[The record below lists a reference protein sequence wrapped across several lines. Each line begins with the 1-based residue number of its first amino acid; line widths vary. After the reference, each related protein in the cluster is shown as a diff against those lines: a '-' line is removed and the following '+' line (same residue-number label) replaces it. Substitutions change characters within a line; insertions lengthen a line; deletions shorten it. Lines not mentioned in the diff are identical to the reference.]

1 VRDDAAV
8 LITSRHNPRVKRWR
22 AWLEKGSVRR
32 IADWA
37 LLEGPHLIEAA
48 LAAGWCI
55 REVWYDETGASR
67 HAILLDRL
75 RAQHV
80 TLVRVTAAVLT
91 AVSDTTT
98 PQGLIAEVAK
108 PQWDVVHWGDGDLV
122 IIDGV
127 QEPGNVGALLRVAAA
142 AGCAAA
148 WLAPGSAHAW
158 SPKVLRAAMGA
169 HMVLPIFEGEVPDAV
184 WQPYARERRLLATV
198 LSSDSRSL
206 YSLDLTAPA
215 AWVFGNEGAGVR
227 SIWHERR
234 ATPVILPLAPGIES
248 LNVATAAAV
257 FLFEA
262 RRQRTARRDSV
273 DRSHSPRSR
282 DR

>member
-1 VRDDAAV
+1 MRDAPVA
-8 LITSRHNPRVKRWR
+8 ITSRHNPRVKRWR
-22 AWLEKGSVRR
+22 AWMEKGDVRR
-32 IADWA
+32 NADWA

-48 LAAGWCI
+48 LAAKWRI
-55 REVWYDETGASR
+55 REVWYDETGATR

-80 TLVRVTAAVLT
+80 ALVRVTAAVLT
-91 AVSDTTT
+91 AVSDTAT
-98 PQGLIAEVAK
+98 PQGLIAEVVK
-108 PQWDVVHWGDGDLV
+108 PQGNALRWGKGDLV

-148 WLAPGSAHAW
+148 WLAPGSVHAW

-184 WQPYARERRLLATV
+184 WQPYARERRLFATV
-198 LSSDSRSL
+198 LSPESRSL
-206 YSLDLTAPA
+206 DTLDLSAPA

-227 SIWHERR
+227 PIWQARG
-234 ATPVILPLAPGIES
+234 ALPVILPLAPGIES

-262 RRQRTARRDSV
+262 RRQRTARRDPV
-273 DRSHSPRSR
+273 DRSAPFS
-282 DR
+282 